1 MMFPN
6 IACFIGSAL
15 TVASFATRQSLDSY
29 SDAHFDYVILGGGT
43 AGMVI
48 ANRLSEN
55 PNNTVLVV
63 EAGTFQYDNPLVK
76 NTTVLGI
83 ATNTDVDWQYESA
96 PQIYAANQTIGW
108 SSGKGL
114 GGSSLINGLTFIRPA
129 SSQIDLWPSLGLDLD
144 WNKLFAY
151 GKKSE
156 RFRIPP
162 PSIQALGGR
171 YVAANHGF
179 DGLLDTCISQ
189 HMPSSDIH
197 TVFNDTM
204 KNLGIPPIAD
214 FDGGELR
221 GFGCQPVTQDS
232 VLDVRED
239 AARAYYYPI
248 QDRENLHVMVN
259 TTATRIIWSKN
270 NEDGKAV
277 ASAASVVRQDGQVL
291 TIYADREVILSAGA
305 IRSPA
310 ILEYSGVGNPSVL
323 SKYNINTTINLPAVG
338 ENFQDQ
344 TVLGVTANFTS
355 RIETGFP
362 NFVSHA
368 SLQDLFGDNTTSVY
382 NTAIAQVPAYAEQ
395 IAAQNG
401 GASSASVQH
410 RLLKSQLDLL
420 YNSNTPTSEVV
431 PAGLGN
437 MAGVFFWPLQPLSR
451 GNVHIVSENETT
463 PPAINPNFFQSDFD
477 GLAAAQTARFSRRVL
492 TTAPLSDLIDLASLA
507 PSFEEVPEDAGDEL
521 WLNWIKNSAFGP
533 NSHHLGSC
541 AMLPRD
547 MGGVVDNNFMVYGTS
562 NVRVIDL
569 SVVPLQVAGH
579 STSLLYA
586 VAEWA
591 ATKFT

>member
-1 MMFPN
+1 MIFLN
-6 IACFIGSAL
+6 IACLVGSAL
-15 TVASFATRQSLDSY
+15 LVASFATRQSQDSY

-63 EAGTFQYDNPLVK
+63 EAGTFQYDNPIVK

-83 ATNTDVDWQYESA
+83 ATNTDVDWQYESVR
-96 PQIYAANQTIGW
+96 QIYAANQTIEW
-108 SSGKGL
+108 SAGKGL
-114 GGSSLINGLTFIRPA
+114 GGSSLINGMTFIRPA

-144 WNKLFAY
+144 WNTLFVN

-156 RFRIPP
+156 RFTIPP
-162 PSIQALGGR
+162 PNIQALGGR

-204 KNLGIPPIAD
+204 KNLGISPITD

-232 VLDVRED
+232 VQDVRED

-259 TTATRIIWSKN
+259 TTATRIIWSQN
-270 NEDGKAV
+270 NEDGEAV
-277 ASAASVVRQDGQVL
+277 ALAASVVRQNGQVS

-323 SKYNINTTINLPAVG
+323 SKYNISTTINLPAVG

-362 NFVSHA
+362 NFVSHT

-382 NTAIAQVPAYAEQ
+382 NTAIAQLPAYAEQ

-401 GASSASVQH
+401 GASSASVQQ
-410 RLLKSQLDLL
+410 RLFKSQLDLL
-420 YNSNTPTSEVV
+420 YNSNTPTSEVI
-431 PAGLGN
+431 PTALGN
-437 MAGVFFWPLQPLSR
+437 LAGVFFWPLQPLSR

-463 PPAINPNFFQSDFD
+463 PPSINPNFFQSDFD
-477 GLAAAQTARFSRRVL
+477 GLAAVQTARFSRRVL

-507 PSFEEVPEDAGDEL
+507 PSFEEVPEDASDEL

-533 NSHHLGSC
+533 NHHHLGSC

-569 SVVPLQVAGH
+569 SVIPLQVAGH

>member
-1 MMFPN
+1 MIFLN
-6 IACFIGSAL
+6 IACLVGSAL
-15 TVASFATRQSLDSY
+15 LVASFATRQSQDSY

-63 EAGTFQYDNPLVK
+63 EAGTFQYDNPIVK

-96 PQIYAANQTIGW
+96 RQIYAANQTIEW
-108 SSGKGL
+108 SAGKGL
-114 GGSSLINGLTFIRPA
+114 GGSSLINGMTFIRPA
-129 SSQIDLWPSLGLDLD
+129 SSQIDLWPSFGLDLD
-144 WNKLFAY
+144 WNTLFAY

-156 RFRIPP
+156 RFTIPP
-162 PSIQALGGR
+162 PNIQALGGR

-189 HMPSSDIH
+189 HLPSSDIH

-259 TTATRIIWSKN
+259 TTATRIIWSQN

-277 ASAASVVRQDGQVL
+277 ALAASVVRQNGQVS
-291 TIYADREVILSAGA
+291 TIYADRDVVLSAGA

-323 SKYNINTTINLPAVG
+323 SKYNISTTINLPAVG

-355 RIETGFP
+355 RIETGLP
-362 NFVSHA
+362 NSVSHT

-382 NTAIAQVPAYAEQ
+382 NTAIAQLPAYAEQ

-401 GASSASVQH
+401 GASSASVQQ

-431 PAGLGN
+431 PAALGN
-437 MAGVFFWPLQPLSR
+437 LAGVFFWPLQPLSR

-463 PPAINPNFFQSDFD
+463 PPTINPNFFQSDFD
-477 GLAAAQTARFSRRVL
+477 GLAAVQTARFSRRVL
-492 TTAPLSDLIDLASLA
+492 TTAPLSDLIDMASLA
-507 PSFEEVPEDAGDEL
+507 PSFEEVPEDASDEL

-533 NSHHLGSC
+533 NYHPLGSC

-547 MGGVVDNNFMVYGTS
+547 MGGVVDNNFTVYGTS

-569 SVVPLQVAGH
+569 SVIPLQVAGH

>member
-1 MMFPN
+1 MIFLN
-6 IACFIGSAL
+6 IACLVGSAL
-15 TVASFATRQSLDSY
+15 LVASFATRQSQDSY

-63 EAGTFQYDNPLVK
+63 EAGTFQYDNPIVK

-83 ATNTDVDWQYESA
+83 ATNTDVDWQYESVR
-96 PQIYAANQTIGW
+96 QIYAANQTIEW
-108 SSGKGL
+108 SAGKGL
-114 GGSSLINGLTFIRPA
+114 GGSSLINGMTFIRPA

-144 WNKLFAY
+144 WNTLFAN

-156 RFRIPP
+156 RFTIPP
-162 PSIQALGGR
+162 PNIQALGGR

-179 DGLLDTCISQ
+179 DGILDTCISQ

-204 KNLGIPPIAD
+204 KNLGIPPITD

-232 VLDVRED
+232 VQDVRED

-259 TTATRIIWSKN
+259 TTATRIIWSQN
-270 NEDGKAV
+270 NEDGEAV
-277 ASAASVVRQDGQVL
+277 ALAASVVRQNGQVS

-323 SKYNINTTINLPAVG
+323 SKYNISTTINLPAVG

-362 NFVSHA
+362 NFVSHT

-382 NTAIAQVPAYAEQ
+382 NTAIAQLPAYAEQ

-401 GASSASVQH
+401 GASSASVQQ
-410 RLLKSQLDLL
+410 RLFKSQLDLL
-420 YNSNTPTSEVV
+420 YNSNTPTSEVI
-431 PAGLGN
+431 PTALGN
-437 MAGVFFWPLQPLSR
+437 LAGVFFWPLQPLSR

-463 PPAINPNFFQSDFD
+463 PPSINPNFFQSNFD
-477 GLAAAQTARFSRRVL
+477 GLAAVQTARFSRRVL

-507 PSFEEVPEDAGDEL
+507 PSFEEVPEDASDEL

-533 NSHHLGSC
+533 NHHHLGSC

-569 SVVPLQVAGH
+569 SVIPLQVAGH
-579 STSLLYA
+579 SISLLYA